1 MISQAVV
8 ILGFTITANV
18 MMQLLKTS
26 LGRLRVVGFLEGWSF
41 LILLG
46 IAMPLKYIWKI
57 PEGVQ
62 VVGML
67 HGVLFVAYGLLVI
80 QVKIEHSW
88 PFKKMALALVASIL
102 PFGPFVADRRLFREE
117 NQSAVDS

>member
-1 MISQAVV
+1 
-8 ILGFTITANV
+8 
-18 MMQLLKTS
+18 MMQLLKTA

-46 IAMPLKYIWKI
+46 IAMPLKYIWEL
-57 PEGVQ
+57 PQAVQ

-67 HGVLFVAYGLLVI
+67 HGVLFVAYGMLVI

-88 PFKKMALALVASIL
+88 PFKKMLLALLASIV
-102 PFGPFVADRRLFREE
+102 PFGPFVADKKLFQETDDRL
-117 NQSAVDS
+117 